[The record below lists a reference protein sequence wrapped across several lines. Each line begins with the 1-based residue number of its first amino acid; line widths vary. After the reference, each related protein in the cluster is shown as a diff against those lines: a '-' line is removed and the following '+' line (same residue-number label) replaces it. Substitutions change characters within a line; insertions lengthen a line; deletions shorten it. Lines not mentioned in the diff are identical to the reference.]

1 MKGGRIMSGTE
12 INKSL
17 LSGSNSLLLLQLLS
31 EKEMYGYEMIEV
43 LRERSMNVFEMKAG
57 TLYPILHTL
66 EDKGFLETEER
77 EVSGKTRKYYCIT
90 KTGRKEL
97 QARREEWNTYQTA
110 VSRVLGGALY
120 GFS

>member
-1 MKGGRIMSGTE
+1 MSGTE

-66 EDKGFLETEER
+66 EDKG
-77 EVSGKTRKYYCIT
+77 SS
-90 KTGRKEL
+90 
-97 QARREEWNTYQTA
+97 
-110 VSRVLGGALY
+110 VSRKPLSSSV
-120 GFS
+120 